1 MYNSSV
7 PIPACSMTAVCR
19 KCSAALDGLD
29 SKFCPACGTPTSMAL
44 AVRHR
49 DAVDQFSHHN
59 SVLQNYR
66 AMFLVSETFSVSVAA
81 TRLDNRGLVLLFAAF
96 GLSWLVVWIIVT
108 TLRARVVEFFEKHD
122 EDGALMQYHNFTE
135 GVAHRA
141 GFWIFTVV
149 FPAMFAL
156 FWLTLILIAY
166 GVIRIG

>member
-1 MYNSSV
+1 M
-7 PIPACSMTAVCR
+7 IAACR
-19 KCSAALDGLD
+19 KCAAALELSDA
-29 SKFCPACGTPTSMAL
+29 KFCPRCGTPTSMAL

-81 TRLDNRGLVLLFAAF
+81 TRLDSRGLVLLFAGF
-96 GLSWLVVWIIVT
+96 GISWLVVWIVVT

-149 FPAMFAL
+149 FPVMFAL
-156 FWLTLILIAY
+156 FWLILILLSY
-166 GVIRIG
+166 GIIRLG

>member
-1 MYNSSV
+1 
-7 PIPACSMTAVCR
+7 
-19 KCSAALDGLD
+19 
-29 SKFCPACGTPTSMAL
+29 MAL
-44 AVRHR
+44 PVRHR
-49 DAVDQFSHHN
+49 DAVEQFSHHN

-96 GLSWLVVWIIVT
+96 GISWLVVWIVVT

-122 EDGALMQYHNFTE
+122 EDGALTHYHNLTE
-135 GVAHRA
+135 GRAHRA

-156 FWLTLILIAY
+156 F
-166 GVIRIG
+166 